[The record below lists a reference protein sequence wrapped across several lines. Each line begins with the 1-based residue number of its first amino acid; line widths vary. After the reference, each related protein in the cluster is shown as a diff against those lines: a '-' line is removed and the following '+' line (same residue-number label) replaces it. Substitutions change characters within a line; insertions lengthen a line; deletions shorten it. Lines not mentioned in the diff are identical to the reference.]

1 MNILPRNEATLDRA
15 VRVALGIAL
24 LLLTVV
30 GPKTM
35 WGLVGLV
42 PLLTG
47 ALGSCPLYTLFGIST
62 CQVKT
67 QPKTT

>member
-1 MNILPRNEATLDRA
+1 MKCN
-15 VRVALGIAL
+15 VGGIDKFL
-24 LLLTVV
+24 RIVIGLIVLSLTVA

-47 ALGSCPLYTLFGIST
+47 LINFCPLYPVIGLST
-62 CQVKT
+62 CK
-67 QPKTT
+67 KKG